1 MPRINNHFPLDAS
14 MITATRKQILAL
26 ITTLLGVLSSGV
38 MADTNYSFNFS
49 GDNGSI
55 SNGVFVVDGSNL
67 IKGISG
73 TISMWDRDPIYSQS
87 ITGLAPVG
95 SYYFNDNIYVPSGS
109 PAYLTAY
116 GVSFFAARVNFT
128 LLDYGVGGSYE
139 LYNDYTTSFG
149 PMTSSSI
156 APEMNASLVPQVG
169 LLLGC
174 LFFLMGRKKEVV
186 EPLLTA

>member
-1 MPRINNHFPLDAS
+1 

-49 GDNGSI
+49 GNNGSI
-55 SNGVFVVDGSNL
+55 SNGVFVVDSSNL
-67 IKGISG
+67 ITGISG
-73 TISMWDRDPIYSQS
+73 TISGWDGDPSYSQS

-95 SYYFNDNIYVPSGS
+95 SFGPNDNIYVPSGS
-109 PAYLTAY
+109 PAYLTPD
-116 GVSFFAARVNFT
+116 GVSFFAAGVTFNLYNFR
-128 LLDYGVGGSYE
+128 GSYE
-139 LYNDYTTSFG
+139 LYNDEFYTSSSGT
-149 PMTSSSI
+149 MTSSI

-174 LFFLMGRKKEVV
+174 LFLMFGRKKEVV
-186 EPLLTA
+186 EPMMTA

>member
-1 MPRINNHFPLDAS
+1 

-49 GDNGSI
+49 GNNGSI

-67 IKGISG
+67 ITGISG
-73 TISMWDRDPIYSQS
+73 TLTGWGNPSYSQG

-95 SYYFNDNIYVPSGS
+95 SFGPNDNIYVPSGS
-109 PAYLTAY
+109 PAYLTPY
-116 GVSFFAARVNFT
+116 GVSFFAAGVTFNLYNFS
-128 LLDYGVGGSYE
+128 GPYE
-139 LYNDYTTSFG
+139 LYNDEFHTSSSG
-149 PMTSSSI
+149 TMTSSI

-186 EPLLTA
+186 EPMMTA